1 MPPLT
6 APDAQA
12 PQLPAVRAVSEPAGG
27 LGPQLRCS
35 HTQARGGP
43 PDGFRGT
50 PVQTEVWEGTL
61 TSPWGRCSAAGPE
74 VGLILNILS
83 GSPHRLPRKPTQPR
97 PLLATRGGHQPWPP
111 GFCSTALNA
120 LLTLRKSNF

>member
-43 PDGFRGT
+43 PRRVSGHTSADGGVGGHPDFPMGPLFRG
-50 PVQTEVWEGTL
+50 
-61 TSPWGRCSAAGPE
+61 RA
-74 VGLILNILS
+74 
-83 GSPHRLPRKPTQPR
+83 
-97 PLLATRGGHQPWPP
+97 
-111 GFCSTALNA
+111 
-120 LLTLRKSNF
+120 